1 MVEQTDGNVTEHDAR
16 IEQTYAIREAL
27 TKDLDELIDQVNE
40 NHQGARRAFVRGMF
54 ALIEAMTYRMKATA
68 LAIGRARLE
77 PAEIL
82 LLEEREFS
90 LNDNG
95 SLRERSPKLRT
106 LPNLRF
112 TLAMLVKASGT
123 EWAPSYD
130 GVGWDATN
138 KAIEVRD
145 RLMHPLELADIQVSD
160 EQMESASRA
169 MMWFTSTQIKL
180 FSNIH
185 EKQAADAGKPHVP
198 LPGMD
203 AISATMDEHLA

>member
-16 IEQTYAIREAL
+16 IEQTHAIREAL

-54 ALIEAMTYRMKATA
+54 ALIEAMTYRMKAPA

-95 SLRERSPKLRT
+95 SLRERSPK
-106 LPNLRF
+106 
-112 TLAMLVKASGT
+112 
-123 EWAPSYD
+123 
-130 GVGWDATN
+130 
-138 KAIEVRD
+138 
-145 RLMHPLELADIQVSD
+145 
-160 EQMESASRA
+160 ESS
-169 MMWFTSTQIKL
+169 IN
-180 FSNIH
+180 NIY
-185 EKQAADAGKPHVP
+185 K
-198 LPGMD
+198 
-203 AISATMDEHLA
+203 